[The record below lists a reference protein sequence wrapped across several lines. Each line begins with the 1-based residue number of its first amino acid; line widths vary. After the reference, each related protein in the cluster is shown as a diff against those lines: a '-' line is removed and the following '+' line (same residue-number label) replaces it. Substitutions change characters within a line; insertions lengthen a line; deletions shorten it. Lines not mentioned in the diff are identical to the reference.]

1 MKQVIL
7 LLAVVLTMASCGTRK
22 GYFSIEGR
30 FLNLNQGEFYVY
42 SPDGVIGGVDTIKVN
57 GGRFAMEIPCQ
68 RDGVLMLVFP
78 NFSEQP
84 IFAES
89 GEGVDIKA
97 DASHL
102 KQMEVSGTDDNKLMT
117 DFRQAIA
124 SAAPPEVMKL
134 AEHFVRDNAKSAVAV
149 YLLGKYF
156 VVSGNTAAL
165 KKAKE
170 LLPVVKKAQPK
181 NGNLVR
187 MENSVK
193 MLLAANVG
201 DRLPSFSATDVNGK
215 PLSPAMLTGKKT
227 VVCTWAS
234 WSYDSQNMMRRIKAI
249 VDSKGGSVAAIGICL
264 DASSKECRET
274 VKREIFSFPNVCD
287 EKLFDGTLLMQ
298 LGLHSVPANIIVG
311 SDGRVVARN
320 VGIDDL
326 EHYLE

>member
-7 LLAVVLTMASCGTRK
+7 LFAIVLAMASCSTRK

-42 SPDGVIGGVDTIKVN
+42 SPDGVFGGVDTIKVN
-57 GGRFAMEIPCQ
+57 GGRFAMEVPCQ
-68 RDGVLMLVFP
+68 KDGLLILVFP

-89 GEGVDIKA
+89 GKGVDIKA

-102 KQMEVSGTDDNKLMT
+102 KQMEVSGTDDNELMT

-124 SAAPPEVMKL
+124 SAAPPEVMKM
-134 AEHFVRDNAKSAVAV
+134 AEHFIRDNSKSAVAT

-156 VVSGNTAAL
+156 VVGGNTAAL

-170 LLPVVKKAQPK
+170 LLPVVKAAQPK

-187 MENSVK
+187 MENNVK

-201 DRLPSFSATDVNGK
+201 DRLPSFSAVDVNGK
-215 PLSPAMLTGKKT
+215 AVSSSMFAGKKA

-234 WSYDSQNMMRRIKAI
+234 WSYDSQNIMRRIKAI
-249 VDSKGGSVAAIGICL
+249 VDGKGGSVAALGICL
-264 DASSKECRET
+264 DASSKDCRET
-274 VKREIFSFPNVCD
+274 VKREEFSFPNICD
-287 EKLFDGTLLMQ
+287 EKLFDGSLLMQ

-320 VGIDDL
+320 VGVDDL
-326 EHYLE
+326 ERYLE